1 MQDEYTLTEEEQE
14 EIRGYTEPIRD
25 LQKQMTVSLR
35 MVIRQQH
42 LVGDFILSA
51 EGTKLIRPVA
61 ANGA

>member
-1 MQDEYTLTEEEQE
+1 MTDEYTLTEEEQE
-14 EIRGYTEPIRD
+14 EIRGYTEPMREI
-25 LQKQMTVSLR
+25 QKQMAVSLR

-51 EGTKLIRPVA
+51 DGTKLIRPLP